1 MMTESLTAAQ
11 PGPIASVC
19 QIVLILL
26 KWELQDLFSIISS
39 ILSLLDAFK
48 DICELFSISRSWTW
62 TCCCVPGFRPW
73 RTEWTGV
80 YLRGSYSPCFLL
92 SSTAEKSEFCGAGED
107 IDETRSTSHQ

>member
-1 MMTESLTAAQ
+1 MTESLTAAQ

-48 DICELFSISRSWTW
+48 DICECVLNVAVCQVLVLGGQSGRESIFGGHIRR
-62 TCCCVPGFRPW
+62 V
-73 RTEWTGV
+73 
-80 YLRGSYSPCFLL
+80 SYSPLL
-92 SSTAEKSEFCGAGED
+92 LKKVSFVVLVR
-107 IDETRSTSHQ
+107 I